1 MKKINW
7 KDIGIRCLKTFI
19 QGVVAYLAVSIST
32 TDFTNKEAVKGL
44 IIGTIAS
51 GVSAL
56 MNIVNNLLKG
66 DEINERLFKSFKITS
81 GNSTD
86 SKYNRYFNSC
96 NISRI

>member
-32 TDFTNKEAVKGL
+32 TDFTDKEAIKGL

-56 MNIVNNLLKG
+56 MNIINSLLKG
-66 DEINERLFKSFKITS
+66 DEIN
-81 GNSTD
+81 G
-86 SKYNRYFNSC
+86 
-96 NISRI
+96 

>member
-7 KDIGIRCLKTFI
+7 KDIAIRCLKTFI

-32 TDFTNKEAVKGL
+32 TDLTDKEAIKGL

-56 MNIVNNLLKG
+56 MNIINNLLKG
-66 DEINERLFKSFKITS
+66 DEINER
-81 GNSTD
+81 
-86 SKYNRYFNSC
+86 
-96 NISRI
+96 

>member
-19 QGVVAYLAVSIST
+19 QGIVAYLTVSIST
-32 TDFTNKEAVKGL
+32 TDFTDKEAIKGL

-56 MNIVNNLLKG
+56 MNIINNLLKG
-66 DEINERLFKSFKITS
+66 DEIN
-81 GNSTD
+81 G
-86 SKYNRYFNSC
+86 
-96 NISRI
+96 

>member
-1 MKKINW
+1 MKNINW

-32 TDFTNKEAVKGL
+32 TDFTDKEAIKGL

-56 MNIVNNLLKG
+56 MNIINSLLKG
-66 DEINERLFKSFKITS
+66 D
-81 GNSTD
+81 D
-86 SKYNRYFNSC
+86 
-96 NISRI
+96 

>member
-32 TDFTNKEAVKGL
+32 TDFTDKEAIKGL
-44 IIGTIAS
+44 VIGTIAS

-56 MNIVNNLLKG
+56 MNIINSLLKG
-66 DEINERLFKSFKITS
+66 DEIN
-81 GNSTD
+81 G
-86 SKYNRYFNSC
+86 
-96 NISRI
+96 

>member
-1 MKKINW
+1 MKINW

-32 TDFTNKEAVKGL
+32 TDFTDKEAIKGL

-56 MNIVNNLLKG
+56 MNIINNLLKG
-66 DEINERLFKSFKITS
+66 DDNYGK
-81 GNSTD
+81 D
-86 SKYNRYFNSC
+86 SSRFN
-96 NISRI
+96 

>member
-19 QGVVAYLAVSIST
+19 QGVVAYLTVSIST
-32 TDFTNKEAVKGL
+32 TDFTDKEAVKGL

-56 MNIVNNLLKG
+56 MNIINGLLKG
-66 DEINERLFKSFKITS
+66 D
-81 GNSTD
+81 D
-86 SKYNRYFNSC
+86 
-96 NISRI
+96 

>member
-32 TDFTNKEAVKGL
+32 TDFSNKEAIKSLV
-44 IIGTIAS
+44 IGAIAG

-56 MNIVNNLLKG
+56 MNIINNLLKG
-66 DEINERLFKSFKITS
+66 DEVN
-81 GNSTD
+81 G
-86 SKYNRYFNSC
+86 
-96 NISRI
+96 